1 MKNNKPKISIV
12 TVVYNAE
19 DHIEQTI
26 NSIINQTYQN
36 IEYVIV
42 DGSST
47 DKTLD
52 IIKNYD
58 KHISLWI
65 SEKDKGIYDAM
76 NKALNLITGD
86 YIWFINAGDE
96 IYSNTTIEDIF
107 KDFSNEDVFYGK
119 TQLIKEDG
127 LPLKVTT
134 IPQKLTWKS
143 FIFGMVVSHQSII
156 FKSTLV
162 DKYDL
167 SHKIVSDQDWII
179 NNLKKSKKIKNT
191 NQILS
196 KYLLGGFSDT
206 HFHKA
211 WKEKFIIVKK
221 HYGSFIY
228 ILNLFSYLK
237 ATFKKSIKNIIQKN
251 K

>member
-1 MKNNKPKISIV
+1 MNQNKISIV

-42 DGSST
+42 DGGST

-86 YIWFINAGDE
+86 YVWFMNAGDE
-96 IYSNTTIEDIF
+96 IYSKNTVEEIF
-107 KDFSNEDVFYGK
+107 RDFSNEDVFYGK
-119 TQLIKEDG
+119 TQLIKQDG
-127 LPLKVTT
+127 NVLKVTT
-134 IPQKLTWKS
+134 TPQSLNWKS
-143 FIFGMVVSHQSII
+143 FQFGMVVSHQSII
-156 FKSTLV
+156 FKSSLIS
-162 DKYDL
+162 KYDL
-167 SHKIVSDQDWII
+167 SYKIVSDQDWII
-179 NNLKKSKKIKNT
+179 NNLKKSQNIKNT
-191 NQILS
+191 NQVLS
-196 KYLLGGFSDT
+196 KYLLDGFSGRN
-206 HFHKA
+206 FHKA
-211 WKEKFIIVKK
+211 WREKFVIVKK
-221 HYGSFIY
+221 HYGYFIY
-228 ILNLFSYLK
+228 LLNIFSYFK
-237 ATFKKSIKNIIQKN
+237 AICKIFIKNTILK